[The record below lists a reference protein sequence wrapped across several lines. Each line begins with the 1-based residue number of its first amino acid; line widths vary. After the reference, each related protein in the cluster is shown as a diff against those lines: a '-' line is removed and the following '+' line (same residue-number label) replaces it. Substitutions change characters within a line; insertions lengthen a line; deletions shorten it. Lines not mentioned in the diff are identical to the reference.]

1 MAIYMLKKAQSDVEC
16 DRNLSILQQ
25 EYAREIM
32 FLNEMKNLQTL
43 LTPENA
49 KVLQNFNLLNYSK
62 YYSFTKN
69 IFKYFSV
76 CT

>member
-16 DRNLSILQQ
+16 DRYLSIRQQ
-25 EYAREIM
+25 EYARKIM

-49 KVLQNFNLLNYSK
+49 KVLQNFNLLNHSK
-62 YYSFTKN
+62 
-69 IFKYFSV
+69 
-76 CT
+76 